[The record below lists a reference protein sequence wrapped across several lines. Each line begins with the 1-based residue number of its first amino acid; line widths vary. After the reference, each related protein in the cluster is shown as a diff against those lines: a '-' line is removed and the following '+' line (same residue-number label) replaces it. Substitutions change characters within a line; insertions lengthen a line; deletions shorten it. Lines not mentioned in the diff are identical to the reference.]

1 MCRQIHRECN
11 VKFIGSGGYEYQ
23 HRQREHMRYGHRA
36 ILLAGLLSF
45 GPLFL
50 PAQVQDEIARSRETA
65 LTRAIQQVSP
75 AVAGI
80 NVVKLQKG
88 PSAYSLLFDDPFW
101 SNMFPETF
109 RRVESLGSGLV
120 LSSDGYVVTN
130 AHVVENAAEIIITLP
145 GGHQYEVK
153 DLFTDP
159 LTDIALLKI
168 EARGLPV
175 VRLGDSNDLIIG
187 EWAIALGNPLGLFD
201 VSKQPTATVGII
213 SGLHM
218 DFGHRKPGRVYQ
230 DMIQTDAS
238 INPGNSGGPL
248 VNAEGEV
255 IGMNSFIF
263 TENRYS
269 AGSIGIGFAI
279 PINRIKE
286 VVEELKTKGRVD
298 RGYTGIAGR
307 TLDRY
312 YRDVLNI
319 PYARGFLITLVDS
332 DSPGE
337 KAELRPGDV
346 ILEVNGRSVGS
357 VREIKNVIE
366 EDLLKAGDTVTL
378 KIWRVDREN
387 RKGEAVTVNLV
398 LGVSEY

>member
-1 MCRQIHRECN
+1 MR
-11 VKFIGSGGYEYQ
+11 FGY
-23 HRQREHMRYGHRA
+23 RA

-50 PAQVQDEIARSRETA
+50 PAQITDEIVLSRQTA

-88 PSAYSLLFDDPFW
+88 PSGYSMLFDDPFW
-101 SNMFPETF
+101 SNMFPETY

-130 AHVVENAAEIIITLP
+130 AHVVENAAEIIVTLP
-145 GGHQYEVK
+145 GGHQYEVT
-153 DLFTDP
+153 DLYTDA
-159 LTDIALLKI
+159 LTDLALLKI
-168 EARGLPV
+168 DARDLPV
-175 VRLGDSNDLIIG
+175 IKLGDSNELLIG

-218 DFGHRKPGRVYQ
+218 DFGHREPGRVYQ

-248 VNAEGEV
+248 VNADGEV
-255 IGMNSFIF
+255 VGINSFIF
-263 TENRYS
+263 TENQYS

-279 PINRIKE
+279 PINRVRDI
-286 VVEELKTKGRVD
+286 VEELKTKGRVD
-298 RGYTGIAGR
+298 RSFDTGIEFR
-307 TLDRY
+307 PVDRGIRNY
-312 YRDVLNI
+312 LHLPVNYGLFV
-319 PYARGFLITLVDS
+319 TLVVKGS
-332 DSPGE
+332 SAE
-337 KAELRPGDV
+337 KAGIKPGDV
-346 ILEVNGRSVGS
+346 LLEVNRKPVSS
-357 VREIKNVIE
+357 KRDFIKVVE
-366 EDLLKAGDTVTL
+366 EDLLKAGDILNL
-378 KIWRVDREN
+378 KIWRDSKELNVRMVFG
-387 RKGEAVTVNLV
+387 R
-398 LGVSEY
+398 

>member
-1 MCRQIHRECN
+1 MKNRHRI
-11 VKFIGSGGYEYQ
+11 F
-23 HRQREHMRYGHRA
+23 
-36 ILLAGLLSF
+36 LLAMLLALV
-45 GPLFL
+45 PLL
-50 PAQVQDEIARSRETA
+50 LVAQDPYGIARSRETA

-101 SNMFPETF
+101 SNMFPETY

-130 AHVVENAAEIIITLP
+130 AHVVENAAEIIVTLP

-153 DLFTDP
+153 DLFADP

-218 DFGHRKPGRVYQ
+218 DFGHKEPGRVYQ

-255 IGMNSFIF
+255 IGINSFIF
-263 TENRYS
+263 TENQYS

-279 PINRIKE
+279 PINRVRE

-298 RGYTGIAGR
+298 RSFDTGIVGR
-307 TLDRY
+307 PVDRAI
-312 YRDVLNI
+312 RDYLRLSVNYGL
-319 PYARGFLITLVDS
+319 FVTLVVKGS
-332 DSPGE
+332 SAE
-337 KAELRPGDV
+337 KAGIKPGDV
-346 ILEVNGRSVGS
+346 LLEVNGKPVSSKRDFIQAV
-357 VREIKNVIE
+357 E
-366 EDLLKAGDTVTL
+366 EDLLKTGDVITMKV
-378 KIWRVDREN
+378 WRDERELS
-387 RKGEAVTVNLV
+387 VSLV
-398 LGVSEY
+398 LGR

>member
-1 MCRQIHRECN
+1 
-11 VKFIGSGGYEYQ
+11 
-23 HRQREHMRYGHRA
+23 MRYRRKA
-36 ILLAGLLSF
+36 ILPAVLLAL

-50 PAQVQDEIARSRETA
+50 LAQIPDEIALSRQTA

-101 SNMFPETF
+101 SNMFPETY

-120 LSSDGYVVTN
+120 LSSDGYVATN
-130 AHVVENAAEIIITLP
+130 AHVVENAAEIIVTLP

-153 DLFTDP
+153 DLYTDP

-168 EARGLPV
+168 DARGLPV
-175 VRLGDSNDLIIG
+175 VKLGDSNELIIG

-218 DFGHRKPGRVYQ
+218 DFGHREPGRVYQ

-248 VNAEGEV
+248 VNADGEV
-255 IGMNSFIF
+255 VGINSFIF
-263 TENRYS
+263 TENQYS

-279 PINRIKE
+279 PINRVKE
-286 VVEELKTKGRVD
+286 VVEELKTKGHVD
-298 RGYTGIAGR
+298 RSFDTGIVGR
-307 TLDRY
+307 PMN
-312 YRDVLNI
+312 RDIRNYLRLPVNYGL
-319 PYARGFLITLVDS
+319 FITLVVKGS
-332 DSPGE
+332 SAE
-337 KAELRPGDV
+337 KADIMPGDV
-346 ILEVNGRSVGS
+346 LLEVNGRPVSSKRDFIQAV
-357 VREIKNVIE
+357 E
-366 EDLLKAGDTVTL
+366 EDLLKTGDVITV
-378 KIWRVDREN
+378 KIWRDERELS
-387 RKGEAVTVNLV
+387 VSLV
-398 LGVSEY
+398 LGR

>member
-1 MCRQIHRECN
+1 MRDRQ
-11 VKFIGSGGYEYQ
+11 KW
-23 HRQREHMRYGHRA
+23 
-36 ILLAGLLSF
+36 ILLAVLLALV
-45 GPLFL
+45 PLL
-50 PAQVQDEIARSRETA
+50 LVAQDPYGIARSRETA

-101 SNMFPETF
+101 SNMFPETY

-130 AHVVENAAEIIITLP
+130 AHVVENAAEIIVTLP
-145 GGHQYEVK
+145 GGHQYEVT
-153 DLFTDP
+153 DLYTDA

-168 EARGLPV
+168 DAQGLPV
-175 VRLGDSNDLIIG
+175 VKLGDSNELIIG

-213 SGLHM
+213 SALHM
-218 DFGHRKPGRVYQ
+218 DFGHREPGRVYQ

-255 IGMNSFIF
+255 VGINSFIF
-263 TENRYS
+263 TENQYS

-279 PINRIKE
+279 PINRVRE

-298 RGYTGIAGR
+298 RSFTTGLGGR
-307 TLDRY
+307 PLDRY
-312 YRDVLNI
+312 YRNYLKI
-319 PYARGFLITLVDS
+319 PYTQGFLITLVDAG
-332 DSPGE
+332 SPGE
-337 KAELRPGDV
+337 KTGLKPGDV
-346 ILEVNGRSVGS
+346 ILEVNGRSVS
-357 VREIKNVIE
+357 SKRDIVSVIE
-366 EDLLKAGDTVTL
+366 EDLLKAGDTLDL
-378 KIWRVDREN
+378 KIWRGGKDLNVPM
-387 RKGEAVTVNLV
+387 V
-398 LGVSEY
+398 LGR

>member
-1 MCRQIHRECN
+1 
-11 VKFIGSGGYEYQ
+11 
-23 HRQREHMRYGHRA
+23 MRYGHRA
-36 ILLAGLLSF
+36 ILLAGLLSL

-88 PSAYSLLFDDPFW
+88 PSGYSLLFDDPFW
-101 SNMFPETF
+101 SNMFPETY

-130 AHVVENAAEIIITLP
+130 AHVVENAAEIIVTLP
-145 GGHQYEVK
+145 GGHQYEVT
-153 DLFTDP
+153 DLYPDA

-168 EARGLPV
+168 DAHDLPV

-218 DFGHRKPGRVYQ
+218 NFGHREPGRVYQ
-230 DMIQTDAS
+230 DMIQTDAA

-255 IGMNSFIF
+255 VGINSFIF
-263 TENRYS
+263 TENQYS

-298 RGYTGIAGR
+298 RGFDTGIEFRPVSRAI
-307 TLDRY
+307 
-312 YRDVLNI
+312 RDYLRLPANYGLFV
-319 PYARGFLITLVDS
+319 TLVVKGS
-332 DSPGE
+332 SAE
-337 KAELRPGDV
+337 KAGIMPGDV
-346 ILEVNGRSVGS
+346 LLEVNGNPVSGKRDFIQAV
-357 VREIKNVIE
+357 E
-366 EDLLKAGDTVTL
+366 EDLLKTGDVITV
-378 KIWRVDREN
+378 KIWRDGRETN
-387 RKGEAVTVNLV
+387 VSLV
-398 LGVSEY
+398 LGK